1 MTMKLLYFCCQYV
14 IFVYCFV
21 FSICYVLRYLQ
32 IPGLCSGIGVS
43 VVTVHDALVDCHMFV
58 GYLAVYRVCFSM
70 AAFFFLFMV
79 LMIGVRSSRDPRSA
93 IQNG

>member
-1 MTMKLLYFCCQYV
+1 M
-14 IFVYCFV
+14 
-21 FSICYVLRYLQ
+21 
-32 IPGLCSGIGVS
+32 SG
-43 VVTVHDALVDCHMFV
+43 VTVRDPLVDCHMFV
-58 GYLAVYRVCFSM
+58 GYLAVYRVCFSL